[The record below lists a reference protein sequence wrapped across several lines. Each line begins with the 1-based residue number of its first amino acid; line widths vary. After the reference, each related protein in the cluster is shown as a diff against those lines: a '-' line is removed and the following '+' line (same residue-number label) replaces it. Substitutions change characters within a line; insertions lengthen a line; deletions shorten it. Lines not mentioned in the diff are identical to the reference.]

1 MAPKVI
7 ISVKTSPPIKP
18 VTQAYLLRHLL
29 PKIKSQGLLYSK
41 FGKVQAR
48 KVTKVETIV
57 TITSSG
63 VETTNVANKGD
74 YILTN
79 STTKTKEQYVIPK
92 EKFKTLYKK
101 IKPLTKDT
109 ALYQPKG
116 QILALQITA
125 AILKAF
131 QWPKKFYIMAR
142 WKEKQVV
149 HVGDYL
155 ACPLSGDEIY
165 RIGADEFLKTYRKE

>member
-7 ISVKTSPPIKP
+7 ISIKTTPPIKP

-29 PKIKSQGLLYSK
+29 PKIKSQGHHYSK
-41 FGKVQAR
+41 YGEVQAR
-48 KVTKVETIV
+48 KATKVETIV
-57 TITSSG
+57 TITRSG
-63 VETTNVANKGD
+63 VETTNVATKGD

-92 EKFKTLYKK
+92 EKFKTRYKK

-109 ALYQPKG
+109 ALYKPLG
-116 QILALQITA
+116 QVLAIQITT

-131 QWPKKFYIMAR
+131 QWPRKFYIMAR

-149 HVGDYL
+149 SVGDYL
-155 ACPLSGDEIY
+155 VCPLSGDEIY
-165 RIGADEFLKTYRKE
+165 RIGYDEFLKTYREE